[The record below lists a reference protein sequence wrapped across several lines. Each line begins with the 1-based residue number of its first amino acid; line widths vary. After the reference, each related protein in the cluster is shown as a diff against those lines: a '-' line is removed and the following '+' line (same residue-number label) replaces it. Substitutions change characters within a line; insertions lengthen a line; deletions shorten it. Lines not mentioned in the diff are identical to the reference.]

1 MLEVPKRHSLRKG
14 TCFSKT
20 VPKGFLK
27 IAREKLNRQMTVRE
41 GDKEQEARKHS
52 HKRSKSSSLFEMT
65 TDGSRSP
72 NFRFISQPQG
82 DF

>member
-1 MLEVPKRHSLRKG
+1 MFEVPKRHSLRKG
-14 TCFSKT
+14 TCLSRT

-27 IAREKLNRQMTVRE
+27 IAREKLNRQMTVKEARDDE
-41 GDKEQEARKHS
+41 GARKHS
-52 HKRSKSSSLFEMT
+52 HKRSKSTSLFQNIA
-65 TDGSRSP
+65 DGSRSP